1 MSDQQITAQR
11 MIDAPIEKIF
21 DIVSDP
27 ARHPEIDGSG
37 MVKDAPEG
45 ARPTKVGDHFGM
57 SMKWGAPYKMTN
69 EVVVYEPNHKFV
81 WSPSLATGPRFMA
94 KVIGGHRW
102 GYTLE
107 TLGDNETLVTEAYDW
122 SRAPAPTRAYIHGAG
137 WPKRAEK
144 AMIAT
149 LERLD
154 AVATGRAAKGPP
166 VDSDPSEG

>member
-1 MSDQQITAQR
+1 MGDQQVTVQR
-11 MIDAPIEKIF
+11 TIDAPIEKIF

-27 ARHPEIDGSG
+27 TRHPEIDGSG
-37 MVKDAPEG
+37 MVKGALDG
-45 ARPTKVGDHFGM
+45 ARPTKAGDHFGT
-57 SMKWGAPYKMTN
+57 SMKWGAAYRMNN
-69 EVVVYEPNHKFV
+69 EVVVYEPNRKFV
-81 WSPSLATGPRFMA
+81 WRPILATGPRFAANM
-94 KVIGGHRW
+94 VGGHRW

-107 TLGDNETLVTEAYDW
+107 SLGIDETLVTETYDW
-122 SRAPAPTRAYIHGAG
+122 SRAPAPTRAYIYAAG

-154 AVATGRAAKGPP
+154 AVVTGRADESPP